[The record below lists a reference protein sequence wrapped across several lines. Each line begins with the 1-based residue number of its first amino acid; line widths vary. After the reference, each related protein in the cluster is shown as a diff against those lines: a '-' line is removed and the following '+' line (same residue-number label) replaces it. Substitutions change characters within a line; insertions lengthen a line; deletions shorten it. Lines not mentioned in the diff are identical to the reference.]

1 MCVRV
6 CVCVSVV
13 DVMWLCCTNM
23 CVCMV
28 FDVSLSPCVSG
39 GCGLKLVQTQ
49 DWKAVLELEDLDIRY
64 VGLRVGGERPGEGVF
79 RCSARQLMPH
89 CIYMLNVYVCMQQLL
104 A

>member
-1 MCVRV
+1 MCV
-6 CVCVSVV
+6 
-13 DVMWLCCTNM
+13 

-28 FDVSLSPCVSG
+28 FDVSLSPC

-64 VGLRVGGERPGEGVF
+64 VGLRVGGERGRGEGVF
-79 RCSARQLMPH
+79 GCSVRQLMSQ